1 MKSIFTCFI
10 FVFINLI
17 IGVDIIAQNTTAK
30 EFDLNKNDPGANYK
44 FSYVHITDIHIGEGQ
59 GDYGTP
65 GFFNDTMPTVDNSY
79 AAVRLR
85 KAVQWINQHAQE
97 KNIKFVVISGDMTD
111 SGEKS
116 EFQMSKKILD
126 ELTIPY
132 VPLIGNHDIWPYV
145 RYQNEAPYACGDSVM
160 NEVFAD
166 VYESN
171 RLFFD
176 NWNDGTRLQRI
187 YNPES
192 SHEHYLQ
199 NLSFE
204 YDGFVFYA
212 LDFNPR
218 YHVNKAE
225 PGIGPEAQLMD
236 WTNGTFRWWKN
247 ELQNNTHLRNKNVCF
262 FSHHPATNNLLFV
275 LSGFVFDFDE
285 YNKIINMLTPYK
297 QHLALWMTG
306 HIHLDYDYYLT
317 NNIMRVRGMA
327 ANKEFDSAHFQIVNV
342 YDIATATPVLSNTK
356 TQQVEI
362 FPNPSNG
369 RFTVATELF
378 NPSTIISLY
387 DITGA
392 MVLQKNIATYKK
404 DDFYEMDFSYLPKG
418 TYILSIAN
426 KEFTKSER
434 LVLQ

>member
-1 MKSIFTCFI
+1 MKYLFTLLCFS
-10 FVFINLI
+10 FFIILNNNSY
-17 IGVDIIAQNTTAK
+17 AQATAV
-30 EFDLNKNDPGANYK
+30 EFDLNKNEPGATYK

-65 GFFNDTMPTVDNSY
+65 GFFNDTMPLVDNSY

-85 KAVQWINQHAQE
+85 KAVEWINQHASE
-97 KNIKFVVISGDMTD
+97 KNIKFVIISGDMTD

-116 EFQMSKKILD
+116 EFQMAKKILD
-126 ELTIPY
+126 ELTVPY

-166 VYESN
+166 VYERD

-192 SHEHYLQ
+192 LHEHYLQ

-204 YDGFVFYA
+204 YDDFIFYA

-218 YHVNKAE
+218 YHVNKPE

-236 WTNGTFRWWKN
+236 WTNGTFRWWKD
-247 ELQNNTHLRNKNVCF
+247 ELANNPRKRSKNVCF
-262 FSHHPATNNLLFV
+262 ISHHPATNNLLFV

-285 YNKIINMLTPYK
+285 YNKIIQMLNPFK
-297 QHLALWMTG
+297 QHLALWMAG
-306 HIHLDYDYYLT
+306 HIHIDYNYYLT
-317 NNIMRVRGMA
+317 NNVILMRGMA

-342 YDIATATPVLSNTK
+342 YDISMATPVITNKNKESL
-356 TQQVEI
+356 EI
-362 FPNPSNG
+362 FPNPNNG
-369 RFTVATELF
+369 KFTVATELF
-378 NPSTIISLY
+378 EPTTQISIY
-387 DITGA
+387 DMTGTLQ
-392 MVLQKNIATYKK
+392 VQKNMNDFRKN
-404 DDFYEMDFSYLPKG
+404 DFYEVDFSHLPKG
-418 TYILSIAN
+418 SYFITISNAA
-426 KEFTKSER
+426 FTKSQKMI
-434 LVLQ
+434 LQ